1 MASARGRDAGAPGR
15 VIGPDEAPRRAAL
28 LAELFGTQ
36 EIPATL
42 TGRLLRTREVAS
54 LFQVS
59 ERTVASWARR
69 GHLSSVRTPGGHR
82 LYPADEVRRLLL
94 AAGDG
99 AVTEEEEVTTPE
111 EEE

>member
-1 MASARGRDAGAPGR
+1 MSVSAAEEGR
-15 VIGPDEAPRRAAL
+15 RRAAL

-36 EIPATL
+36 EVPGTL
-42 TGRLLRTREVAS
+42 SGRLLRTREVAR

-69 GHLSSVRTPGGHR
+69 GRLPSVRTPGGHR

-94 AAGDG
+94 AAGDPDG
-99 AVTEEEEVTTPE
+99 SPQAAQ
-111 EEE
+111 